1 MRGEQESSNKKKKKM
16 QILANAKEV
25 KKNKKI
31 ITNA

>member
-1 MRGEQESSNKKKKKM
+1 MRGEQESSNKKKKM